1 MGRKSNAP
9 QRREQIIWA
18 LYDCLVEKGSEKVT
32 VKEIAARAGLPPG
45 VIHYYFT
52 SKDDIVL
59 KLTEAVVDKYSTM
72 LDERLAEAVSI
83 EQHIEFAIDFIV
95 DILIFNPP
103 LNRVFCNLIHM
114 TFERK
119 ALGNVVKKMFQDYRE
134 RLARVFKEAGAGRES
149 KVLGAALV
157 AITEGFSLQLII
169 DPRAFKRADVRR
181 SIAQALSDRLA
192 IVQGLRKSA

>member
-59 KLTEAVVDKYSTM
+59 KLAEAIVDKYSTM
-72 LDERLAEAVSI
+72 FDERLAGAVSI
-83 EQHIEFAIDFIV
+83 EQRIESAIDFIV

-103 LNRVFCNLIHM
+103 LNRVFYNLIHM

-157 AITEGFSLQLII
+157 AITEGFSLQLMI

-192 IVQGLRKSA
+192 IMQGLRKSA